1 MLLSSRM
8 PKHFQSPGFLLTPAV
23 RTETKLKSWTP
34 LFFAIALHTMKTF
47 SFLVIILSILAPAYR
62 ASPITSRKVDGTV
75 PAASTL
81 ERRGD
86 RSSHALVPKQNGAVQ
101 ESRPIVARHP
111 PADDWHPLP
120 VYDPILPPE
129 YSDNSASYTHN
140 SSARPMISTIPSGA
154 WPSHKFTLSSEHHF
168 PSAMPNNI
176 ICYFGA
182 DFTDYEKEFDHERH
196 TLVHKFRTGRAAD
209 NNLRPDG
216 LVCTST
222 AEIVPF
228 DSKLNMEMCVLTTS
242 FANFRKMTREYKNE
256 ELDFETDDEDVITF
270 NTGAMHIPNP
280 MLLTDA
286 LEFNAYCFPK
296 TQSLQIHSTKE
307 SVIPWYTWG
316 ILNWPKDSDGQPVR
330 FELKSADSN
339 KKHWLKDWLTNLAR
353 TNAKTATVKERLRSQ
368 MVLTVRSDG
377 KMQSSTYKTFLGRLQ
392 SLRAQQ

>member
-1 MLLSSRM
+1 
-8 PKHFQSPGFLLTPAV
+8 
-23 RTETKLKSWTP
+23 
-34 LFFAIALHTMKTF
+34 
-47 SFLVIILSILAPAYR
+47 
-62 ASPITSRKVDGTV
+62 
-75 PAASTL
+75 
-81 ERRGD
+81 
-86 RSSHALVPKQNGAVQ
+86 
-101 ESRPIVARHP
+101 
-111 PADDWHPLP
+111 
-120 VYDPILPPE
+120 
-129 YSDNSASYTHN
+129 
-140 SSARPMISTIPSGA
+140 
-154 WPSHKFTLSSEHHF
+154 
-168 PSAMPNNI
+168 
-176 ICYFGA
+176 
-182 DFTDYEKEFDHERH
+182 
-196 TLVHKFRTGRAAD
+196 
-209 NNLRPDG
+209 
-216 LVCTST
+216 
-222 AEIVPF
+222 
-228 DSKLNMEMCVLTTS
+228 
-242 FANFRKMTREYKNE
+242 MTREYKNE

-296 TQSLQIHSTKE
+296 TQSLQNSPVHSTKE